1 MKKSHIT
8 RIMSAAIKH
17 ESIGFVPAV
26 SKFKMLQQMQYSDG
40 DFTAIAFV
48 YDGANFGDLMLAVPK
63 IHSVEFKGS
72 MVATIRGVSKLTHNF
87 R

>member
-8 RIMSAAIKH
+8 RILSAAIKH
-17 ESIGFVPAV
+17 ESIGFIPAV
-26 SKFKMLQQMQYSDG
+26 SKFKMLQQMQYSAG

-48 YDGANFGDLMLAVPK
+48 YDGANFGDLMLSVPK
-63 IHSVEFKGS
+63 VHSVGSKGS
-72 MVATIRGVSKLTHNF
+72 RVATILEVSKLTHNF